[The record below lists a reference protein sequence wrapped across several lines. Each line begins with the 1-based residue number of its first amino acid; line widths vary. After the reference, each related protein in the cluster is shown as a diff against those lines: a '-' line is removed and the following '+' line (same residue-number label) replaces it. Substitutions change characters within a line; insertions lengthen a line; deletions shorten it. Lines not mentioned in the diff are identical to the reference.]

1 MKPRRL
7 SIPLAIFLLLTSA
20 AIAFFIYCGQ
30 DFPPTMVIGFGGAAS
45 AWHVDRVKFIV
56 LGSFLSL
63 MLPTFVIT
71 VIGVLPRVLARE
83 RRTASLDTMLWAG
96 LWLGCLVQALLM
108 LVNIAIYRA
117 NLR

>member
-1 MKPRRL
+1 VKARRL
-7 SIPLAIFLLLTSA
+7 SIPLAIFLILTSA
-20 AIAFFIYCGQ
+20 SIAFFIFYGQ
-30 DFPPTMVIGFGGAAS
+30 DFPPTMLVGLGAS

-71 VIGVLPRVLARE
+71 VVGVLPRVLASG
-83 RRTASLDTMLWAG
+83 RRAASLDNMLWAG
-96 LWLGCLVQALLM
+96 LWLGCLVQALLVA
-108 LVNIAIYRA
+108 VNIAIYRA